1 MSGSEGLVASAD
13 AGAITGEFKVSV
25 ESLATKTEMAS
36 SNRSSQKL
44 GGSLDPT
51 ESLRDLPLH
60 TAIELGTFTIDG
72 RTFHITNLNMS
83 LQELMDEINLQV
95 TSIPGVNPENDSSA
109 VTISY
114 DSATD
119 RMVIDSGEKLPS
131 AESKLPV
138 LGSSTDT
145 SNFLQAMRLLSRN
158 AEWTDADI
166 ESGSLVSSFSA
177 GDESKAW
184 LMSGD
189 RNSSVYPGDP
199 RSYAELNGKLYERIA
214 KESNFESGTD
224 YLVGEKVY
232 HQGFLYEAISNLPS
246 SVWDG
251 TQISAGNKVRHGSK
265 SFELLVDLEV
275 LKVDLFSSV
284 DSGSH
289 AVDQVTNPTGTV
301 PASSYQA
308 GDIVKSGDGSFF
320 RSIKDRYIPNSID
333 WSTYSS
339 STGFS
344 GSIGGSSLDRWGP
357 SVFSYS
363 GQSF

>member
-1 MSGSEGLVASAD
+1 
-13 AGAITGEFKVSV
+13 
-25 ESLATKTEMAS
+25 
-36 SNRSSQKL
+36 
-44 GGSLDPT
+44 
-51 ESLRDLPLH
+51 
-60 TAIELGTFTIDG
+60 
-72 RTFHITNLNMS
+72 
-83 LQELMDEINLQV
+83 
-95 TSIPGVNPENDSSA
+95 
-109 VTISY
+109 
-114 DSATD
+114 
-119 RMVIDSGEKLPS
+119 
-131 AESKLPV
+131 
-138 LGSSTDT
+138 
-145 SNFLQAMRLLSRN
+145 MRLLSRN
-158 AEWTDADI
+158 AEWMDADI
-166 ESGSLVSSFSA
+166 EAGSLVSSFSA

-301 PASSYQA
+301 PQVLTRQV
-308 GDIVKSGDGSFF
+308 I
-320 RSIKDRYIPNSID
+320 
-333 WSTYSS
+333 
-339 STGFS
+339 
-344 GSIGGSSLDRWGP
+344 L
-357 SVFSYS
+357 
-363 GQSF
+363 